1 MEDRVQ
7 EQTAM
12 MPFEPKPT
20 RCYGE
25 AWLTLP

>member
-1 MEDRVQ
+1 VQ
-7 EQTAM
+7 EHTAM
-12 MPFEPKPT
+12 MPFEPQAT